1 MTKNFE
7 LTSFQVQGS
16 TGLDAFL
23 AREPQMVTPTG
34 RRKVASLNEL
44 SPFTR
49 LSADTLVHKAEKDL
63 WSIARQ
69 NDGSMVI
76 ERMFD
81 DNGQPLK
88 L

>member
-1 MTKNFE
+1 MAKNFE
-7 LTSFQVQGS
+7 LTSFEVQGAA
-16 TGLDAFL
+16 GLDAFL
-23 AREPQMVTPTG
+23 AREPQLVTPTG
-34 RRKVASLNEL
+34 RKKVASLNDL

-49 LSADTLVHKAEKDL
+49 LSAETLVHKSEKDL

-69 NDGSMVI
+69 SDGSMVI